1 MFQGFARPLILLA
14 LFFLCACYP
23 VRIERP
29 VSSQEPVRLPQHFF
43 LFGLIGESTIDLRKE
58 CPNGIASFG
67 DRATPL
73 NWVFSIVT
81 LGLYTPRTVMIECQ
95 Q

>member
-1 MFQGFARPLILLA
+1 MFQGFTRPLILPA
-14 LFFLCACYP
+14 LVFLCACYP

-29 VSSQEPVRLPQHFF
+29 VSGHEPLKLQQHFF

-58 CPNGIASFG
+58 CSTGIASFG

-73 NWVFSIVT
+73 DWVFSVLSI
-81 LGLYTPRTVMIECQ
+81 GLYTPRTVMVECQ
-95 Q
+95 R

>member
-1 MFQGFARPLILLA
+1 MFQGFARLIAVSA

-23 VRIERP
+23 IRIERP
-29 VSSQEPVRLPQHFF
+29 VSGQDPVQMHQNFF
-43 LFGLIGESTIDLRKE
+43 LFGLIGEPTIDLRKE
-58 CPNGIASFG
+58 CSGGVASFG

-73 NWVFSIVT
+73 DWVFSILT
-81 LGLYTPRTVMIECQ
+81 IGLYTPRTVTIECQ